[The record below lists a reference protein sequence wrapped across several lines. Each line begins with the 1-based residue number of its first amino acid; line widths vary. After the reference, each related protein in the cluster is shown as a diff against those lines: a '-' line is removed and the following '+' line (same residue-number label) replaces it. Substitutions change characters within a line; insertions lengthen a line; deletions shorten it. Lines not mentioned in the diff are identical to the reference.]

1 MNKFNPDTE
10 DRNGIEYL
18 LNTAFIKSVDARK
31 KGDFEKERLYLEL
44 RDNLLVAFD
53 TANTICSLT
62 SSEKT
67 AFKFSNLL
75 TSKR

>member
-62 SSEKT
+62 GAEKT
-67 AFKFSNLL
+67 AFSFSNLL
-75 TSKR
+75 PSKR